1 MGGSAMYGYHKKTP
15 GRLTS
20 ALLGGWPVYIII
32 LAVFVCGLTVGSVS
46 AGRMDTSKSEE
57 LSLYIK
63 DFMQNAQGASFES
76 ARMARSAMINNSITV
91 AAIYILG
98 LTVIGMPVTLAILFV
113 RGFVI
118 GFAVGFLTRDLS
130 AGGLLLTAAAI
141 LPHNLLYIP
150 AICFGT
156 SSSVMFGLL
165 LWKRNFDTGIA
176 IWPRL
181 LKYTGV
187 MTMVLLVSLG
197 AGLVEGYITPQF
209 TKMAAGFISNG
220 FRLK

>member
-1 MGGSAMYGYHKKTP
+1 MNNYNKKPP
-15 GRLTS
+15 GRLAS
-20 ALLGGWPVYIII
+20 ALMGGWPVYLII
-32 LAVFVCGLTVGSVS
+32 LVVFTCGLTVGSMS
-46 AGRMDTSKSEE
+46 AGSMDTSKSDE
-57 LSLYIK
+57 LSAYIK
-63 DFMQNAQGASFES
+63 DFMQKAEGISFES
-76 ARMARSAMINNSITV
+76 DRMARNAMVNNSITV
-91 AAIYILG
+91 AAIYALG

-130 AGGLLLTAAAI
+130 MGGLLLTAAAI

-150 AICFGT
+150 AMWFGT
-156 SSSVMFGLL
+156 ASSVMFGLL

-181 LKYTGV
+181 LSYTGV
-187 MTMVLLVSLG
+187 MAVVLLVSLC

-209 TKMAAGFISNG
+209 TKMAAGFISSG

>member
-1 MGGSAMYGYHKKTP
+1 MNGYNKKIP
-15 GRLTS
+15 GRLAS
-20 ALLGGWPVYIII
+20 ALLGGWPAYLII
-32 LAVFVCGLTVGSVS
+32 LAVFACGLTAGSMS
-46 AGRMDTSKSEE
+46 AVRMDKSKSEE
-57 LSLYIK
+57 LSAYIQ
-63 DFMQNAQGASFES
+63 DFMQKAEGVSFES
-76 ARMARSAMINNSITV
+76 ARMARNAMINNSITV
-91 AAIYILG
+91 AAIYVLG

-130 AGGLLLTAAAI
+130 MGGLLLTAAAI

-150 AICFGT
+150 AMCFGT
-156 SSSVMFGLL
+156 ASSVMFGLL

-181 LKYTGV
+181 LRYTGV
-187 MTMVLLVSLG
+187 MTVVLLVSLG

-209 TKMAAGFISNG
+209 TKMAAGFISSG
-220 FRLK
+220 FRLR